1 MPAISDE
8 VRYRLLTLL
17 SEHPQASQRDLA
29 RELDV
34 SVGKVNYCLKALM
47 RKGWLKAKNFTNSR
61 KKSAYLYL
69 LTPKGIEEKV
79 NLTYTFLRIK
89 MKEYDDLGLEIE
101 RLTAEV
107 RDLDAAR
114 QRERSETT

>member
-1 MPAISDE
+1 MHTISDE
-8 VRYRLLTLL
+8 VRYRLLKFLA
-17 SEHPQASQRDLA
+17 EHPQASQRDLA

-79 NLTYTFLRIK
+79 DLTYRFLQIK
-89 MKEYDDLGLEIE
+89 MQEYDDLAIEIE
-101 RLTAEV
+101 RLTEEV

-114 QRERSETT
+114 QQER

>member
-1 MPAISDE
+1 MPTISDE
-8 VRYRLLTLL
+8 VRYRLLTFLAD
-17 SEHPQASQRDLA
+17 HPQASQRDLA

-69 LTPKGIEEKV
+69 LTPKGLEEKV
-79 NLTYTFLRIK
+79 DLTYRFLRIK
-89 MKEYDDLGLEIE
+89 MQEYDDLAIEIE
-101 RLTAEV
+101 RLSEEV

-114 QRERSETT
+114 QHER

>member
-1 MPAISDE
+1 MPTISDE
-8 VRYRLLTLL
+8 VRYRLLTFLA
-17 SEHPQASQRDLA
+17 EHPQASQRDLA

-79 NLTYTFLRIK
+79 DLTYRYLRIK
-89 MKEYDDLGLEIE
+89 MKEYDDLAVEIE

-107 RDLDAAR
+107 KDLDAAR
-114 QRERSETT
+114 QNGR

>member
-1 MPAISDE
+1 MPTISDE
-8 VRYRLLTLL
+8 VRYRLLKYLA
-17 SEHPQASQRDLA
+17 EHPQASQRDLA

-69 LTPKGIEEKV
+69 LTRKGIEEKV
-79 NLTYTFLRIK
+79 NLTYRFLRIK
-89 MKEYDDLGLEIE
+89 MQEYDALAVEIE
-101 RLTAEV
+101 RLTEEV

-114 QRERSETT
+114 QQQR

>member
-1 MPAISDE
+1 MPTISDE
-8 VRYRLLTLL
+8 VRYRLLKYLA
-17 SEHPQASQRDLA
+17 EHPQASQRDLA

-69 LTPKGIEEKV
+69 LTRKGIEEKV
-79 NLTYTFLRIK
+79 DLTYRFLRIK
-89 MKEYDDLGLEIE
+89 MQEYDDLAIEIE
-101 RLTAEV
+101 RLAAEV
-107 RDLDAAR
+107 KDLDAAR
-114 QRERSETT
+114 QQQR